1 MSENDDKYFTGSCGE
16 PSKVWWNLFW
26 RLYYQF
32 TVEFRGERI
41 LKIVLYLAKLYGQD
55 HSDSFLTHSH
65 SGPGFVSPCSVS
77 INKKFQ
83 FYTAKIHQWH
93 WEFPSEKSRLHHP
106 PCSRAWTLAGCN
118 LVLSRCIMVVFV
130 HLTLYIYCLRDVRV
144 ARCGHVTWPLQR
156 WSVTSLKC
164 VMQLGRVITRN
175 WFTAKWPLFS

>member
-1 MSENDDKYFTGSCGE
+1 MMTNISQGRVVNRLRCGGIFSGDFITNLRSNFAVKEFWKSFCIWRSYTG
-16 PSKVWWNLFW
+16 KITVIAFW
-26 RLYYQF
+26 L
-32 TVEFRGERI
+32 
-41 LKIVLYLAKLYGQD
+41 
-55 HSDSFLTHSH
+55 SH

-93 WEFPSEKSRLHHP
+93 WQSPNEKSRLHHP

-118 LVLSRCIMVVFV
+118 LVLSRCIMIVFV

-144 ARCGHVTWPLQR
+144 VRCGHVTWLLQR